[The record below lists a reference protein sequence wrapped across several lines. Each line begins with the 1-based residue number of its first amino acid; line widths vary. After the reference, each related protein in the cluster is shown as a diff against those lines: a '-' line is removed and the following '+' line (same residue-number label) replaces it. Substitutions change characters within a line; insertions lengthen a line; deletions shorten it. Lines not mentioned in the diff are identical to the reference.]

1 MLSKI
6 GLGPGAPFLPRID
19 FRLYVSRRFS
29 ADFSDNN
36 QKIFEE
42 NALRAER
49 SGASH
54 LEKNLENGFAFLE
67 FFECLS
73 I

>member
-1 MLSKI
+1 M
-6 GLGPGAPFLPRID
+6 
-19 FRLYVSRRFS
+19 
-29 ADFSDNN
+29 
-36 QKIFEE
+36 
-42 NALRAER
+42 ALRAER

-73 I
+73 ITLT

>member
-1 MLSKI
+1 M
-6 GLGPGAPFLPRID
+6 
-19 FRLYVSRRFS
+19 
-29 ADFSDNN
+29 
-36 QKIFEE
+36 
-42 NALRAER
+42 ALRAER

-73 I
+73 IQRPGSRSFVNRGVFSGDFFIIMAQRVGVVILIVEMGGNGV